1 MKDGLK
7 VIDDVVNTSK
17 KAEFKDFNY
26 PLTFTFKIG
35 TLSNDFTATDNA
47 GKTIAYV
54 RQKMFKLK
62 EDIQVFDAEDK
73 KNQIYRIAADR
84 VIDFNAAYSF
94 FNQDDIQLGKVGRK
108 GAKSLLK
115 AHYNI
120 FCENDNN
127 DYRIEEEN
135 PWAKVGDAVL
145 SEIPLVG
152 ILTGYFFNPRYVVK
166 DNNDQIVARFS
177 KEKSFFGRR
186 FKLEEVGK
194 FKPGDDERVLL
205 SLMMM
210 SLLERRRG

>member
-1 MKDGLK
+1 MKDELE

-35 TLSNDFTATDNA
+35 TLSNDFTATDNT

-73 KNQIYRIAADR
+73 KNQIYRIAAD
-84 VIDFNAAYSF
+84 
-94 FNQDDIQLGKVGRK
+94 
-108 GAKSLLK
+108 
-115 AHYNI
+115 
-120 FCENDNN
+120 
-127 DYRIEEEN
+127 EEN